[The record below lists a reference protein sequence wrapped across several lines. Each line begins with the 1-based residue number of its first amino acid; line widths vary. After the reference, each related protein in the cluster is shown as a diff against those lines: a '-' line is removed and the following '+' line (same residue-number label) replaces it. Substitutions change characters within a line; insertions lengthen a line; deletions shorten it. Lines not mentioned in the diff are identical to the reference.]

1 MSAAPLSLR
10 WRRRDVPLPAA
21 AVVAADAVV
30 PGLRADTLLRVTA
43 GAHLRACAG
52 REQGWLIVLGDR
64 ADLPWADGAVYLGW
78 DGGVL
83 VPTLSQPWPCA
94 DLLREPLRHLTDEP
108 AGLIALLPGL
118 VLTGPLPQEPLD
130 PRWLAPA

>member
-1 MSAAPLSLR
+1 MSAPRMSLR
-10 WRRRDVPLPAA
+10 WRQRDVPLPAA

-30 PGLRADTLLRVTA
+30 PELRADTLLRVAT
-43 GAHLRACAG
+43 GARLRACAG
-52 REQGWLIVLGDR
+52 RLQRWLIVLGDR

-83 VPTLSQPWPCA
+83 VPTLAQPWPCA
-94 DLLREPLRHLTDEP
+94 DLLREPLRHLTDER

-118 VLTGPLPQEPLD
+118 VLAGPLPREPVD
-130 PRWLAPA
+130 ARWLAPA